1 MPPRD
6 RSAGRDVHF
15 YDASYPTIE
24 LGGLILTNGVTNRNF
39 YSMLDILVAPTLPLL
54 VHEDQSFFF
63 LQGNDGSRL
72 EKNDDPLQPGKYYI
86 VAAGGFLSLFLSP
99 VTKS

>member
-15 YDASYPTIE
+15 YAASYPTIE

-54 VHEDQSFFF
+54 VHED
-63 LQGNDGSRL
+63 
-72 EKNDDPLQPGKYYI
+72 
-86 VAAGGFLSLFLSP
+86 
-99 VTKS
+99 